1 MKIWGGEGDN
11 SEPKV
16 LRRKEL
22 KGKIPNRQ
30 LPEAHSS
37 GQGGSS

>member
-16 LRRKEL
+16 LRCQ
-22 KGKIPNRQ
+22 GAQRQ
-30 LPEAHSS
+30 NPEQAAT
-37 GQGGSS
+37 